1 MSKIEM
7 VRAWK
12 NKSYRS
18 SLAAEDRTRLPD
30 NPAGVVELS
39 ADELDGN
46 TGADGCPHVR
56 TIHLSCWDPDCNF
69 KAPTGPELSGGSSL
83 LRG

>member
-1 MSKIEM
+1 MSKNET

-12 NKSYRS
+12 NKSFRN
-18 SLAAEDRTRLPD
+18 RLSDARKCLPE

-46 TGADGCPHVR
+46 IGADGCPHVR
-56 TIHLSCWDPDCNF
+56 TIHLSCWDPDCSLV
-69 KAPTGPELSGGSSL
+69 APTKSDFNRGSSLSGG
-83 LRG
+83 